1 MITKTTKEIEA
12 AFKAQN
18 WSYNI
23 DEHPNGSNSAL
34 VTGFDLKSGRSLQ
47 ILFISADTEQGQDL
61 AVRVFQYMTV
71 PEGKAEAALKA
82 CNEANEK
89 FRFAKFVYNASGNI
103 YLEMDMP
110 AETKEVGPVA
120 VELLYRLLDIADSAY
135 PIFEKALA

>member
-89 FRFAKFVYNASGNI
+89 FRCAKFVYNASGNI
-103 YLEMDMP
+103 YLERDMP
-110 AETKEVGPVA
+110 A
-120 VELLYRLLDIADSAY
+120 
-135 PIFEKALA
+135 